1 MARRPW
7 LCQPGE
13 CHDELLD
20 LPRRRMTRSIAGRPL
35 LLAVSVIIAV
45 ALVAGVDSWIVRH
58 FGAHAATDQ
67 GPDSYLSGI
76 ACPSPTTCWAV
87 GQSAIARGGNTPS
100 EVRQLIELETGG
112 AWHPAPAPAAPG
124 QNLALTALA
133 CPGRRDCWAVGGSSK
148 SGPAVIEHW
157 TGGSWQLV
165 RSPKLIGSQLVSVSC
180 ASVTLCWASGGKQ
193 NRRNQTSDVLEQWD
207 GTRWRLISGLDGGL
221 IPTLF
226 ACPAAGHC
234 LIAGLRGRTP
244 AAVSYDLGQWSPAV
258 LPAGPRS
265 TPGARLPQFL
275 ACASPTSCLALL
287 RSGRG
292 LVTEEW
298 NGRSWTA
305 AAGNPLPYLAGL
317 TCSGS
322 RGCWLLGTSRALA
335 PLAQRLDHST
345 WAPAPLT
352 GASPPGY
359 LAGLACGTR
368 CWAVGGRTS
377 TLGDGSSY
385 SRPFIATVAGT

>member
-1 MARRPW
+1 MTRLIAARRP
-7 LCQPGE
+7 
-13 CHDELLD
+13 
-20 LPRRRMTRSIAGRPL
+20 
-35 LLAVSVIIAV
+35 LLAVAVIIAV
-45 ALVAGVDSWIVRH
+45 ALVAGTDGWIVRH
-58 FGAHAATDQ
+58 FGAHAATDK
-67 GPDSYLSGI
+67 GADSYLSGI
-76 ACPSPTTCWAV
+76 ACPSTATCWAV
-87 GQSAIARGGNTPS
+87 GQSAIARGGNTSS
-100 EVRQLIELETGG
+100 EVRSQLIEQETGG

-124 QNLALTALA
+124 RNLALTAIT

-165 RSPKLIGSQLVSVSC
+165 RSPELIGGQLVSVSC
-180 ASVTLCWASGGKQ
+180 ASVSLCWASGGQ
-193 NRRNQTSDVLEQWD
+193 QTRRNKTTDVLEQWD

-221 IPTLF
+221 QPTLF

-234 LIAGLRGRTP
+234 LITGLRGSTP
-244 AAVSYDLGQWSPAV
+244 AAVSYDLGLWRPAV
-258 LPAGPRS
+258 LPTGLRS
-265 TPGARLPQFL
+265 TPDARGATGARGTRGVRSTPRARLPEFL

-292 LVTEEW
+292 QVTEKW

-305 AAGNPLPYLAGL
+305 AAGNPPPYLAGL

-322 RGCWLLGTSRALA
+322 RGCWLLGTSRAFA
-335 PLAQRLDHST
+335 PLALRWEHGS
-345 WAPAPLT
+345 WAGVPVT
-352 GASPPGY
+352 GASSRGY
-359 LAGLACGTR
+359 LAGLACGSR

-385 SRPFIATVAGT
+385 SHPLMATVAGT